1 MCKNCVK
8 QQYPQRGRLCSE
20 SGAYLANFTG
30 CCVCQGNINI
40 DNQRISKN
48 VLREIRRQTID
59 AGQDSD
65 EDEDKELIKFDHA
78 CIQCNHVV
86 ANHLHEFWVEDG
98 YQEYRMECTLCGVA
112 QDSISVMPKDPNK
125 MVSHF

>member
-1 MCKNCVK
+1 M
-8 QQYPQRGRLCSE
+8 QWDI
-20 SGAYLANFTG
+20 FF
-30 CCVCQGNINI
+30 
-40 DNQRISKN
+40 RISKN
-48 VLREIRRQTID
+48 VLREIRKQTID

-112 QDSISVMPKDPNK
+112 QDSISVLPKDPNK

>member
-40 DNQRISKN
+40 DNQRKLTSGEG
-48 VLREIRRQTID
+48 VQMTYCREE
-59 AGQDSD
+59 S
-65 EDEDKELIKFDHA
+65 
-78 CIQCNHVV
+78 
-86 ANHLHEFWVEDG
+86 
-98 YQEYRMECTLCGVA
+98 
-112 QDSISVMPKDPNK
+112 
-125 MVSHF
+125 